1 MITSTEMN
9 TTGLLDAEKRPMAT
23 HFGALLKK
31 KRLEA
36 GFGLRVFAEM
46 VGVATTN
53 LSSIEH
59 GRRKPPADAAKLRE
73 LAEALGLTEGTED
86 WRKFFDLANRAAG
99 SNELPADVRHM
110 ARRPLVPALLRT
122 IDSRGLTE
130 EEMQKLIDGLAEGR
144 PPDAD

>member
-1 MITSTEMN
+1 
-9 TTGLLDAEKRPMAT
+9 MAT
-23 HFGALLKK
+23 HFGAFLKK

-46 VGVATTN
+46 VGVGTTN

-59 GRRKPPADAAKLRE
+59 GRRKPPAEAAKLKE
-73 LAEALGLTEGTED
+73 IAEALGLTEGTED
-86 WRKFFDLANRAAG
+86 WGKFFDLANRVAASDG
-99 SNELPADVRHM
+99 LPADVRHM

-122 IDSRGLTE
+122 IDSRGLSD
-130 EEMQKLIDGLAEGR
+130 EEMQKLIDGIAAGR